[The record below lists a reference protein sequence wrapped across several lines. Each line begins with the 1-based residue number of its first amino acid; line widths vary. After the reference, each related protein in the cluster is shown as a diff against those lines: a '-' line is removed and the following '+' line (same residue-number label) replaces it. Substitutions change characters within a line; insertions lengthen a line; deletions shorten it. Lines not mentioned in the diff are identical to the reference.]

1 MVNFH
6 NHSHFSIIWVWP
18 KMPLWARSTQSMT
31 EMFLLLRLLRCKWGR
46 CTAVPPHL
54 TWDQINNRLSPAHVV
69 LHIQSRHMPFTL
81 LPVYSQFT
89 ELNEEKKM
97 FHCLYNIIQ
106 CKSLS
111 HNSLFN
117 LPFSLKSATLL
128 THISVI
134 KTTFSTNVLFHIQ
147 VKSTELASVTADD
160 LKVFACWKVLF

>member
-1 MVNFH
+1 
-6 NHSHFSIIWVWP
+6 
-18 KMPLWARSTQSMT
+18 
-31 EMFLLLRLLRCKWGR
+31 
-46 CTAVPPHL
+46 
-54 TWDQINNRLSPAHVV
+54 
-69 LHIQSRHMPFTL
+69 MPFTI

-97 FHCLYNIIQ
+97 FRCLYNIIQ

-117 LPFSLKSATLL
+117 LCFSLKSATLL

-134 KTTFSTNVLFHIQ
+134 KTTFSTTVLFHIQ

-160 LKVFACWKVLF
+160 LKVFARWKVLF